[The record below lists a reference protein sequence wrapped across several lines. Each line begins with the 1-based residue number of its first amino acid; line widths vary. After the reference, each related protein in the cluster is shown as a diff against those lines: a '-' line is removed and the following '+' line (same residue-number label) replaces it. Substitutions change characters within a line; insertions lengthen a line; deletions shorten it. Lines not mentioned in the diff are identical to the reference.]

1 MTKHRSIARHA
12 FLLLIALSLSG
23 CLSDAIEIQDETAA
37 EEPLSNANA
46 GGVSLSITAPVSS
59 SEMGTSDDSV
69 NLSGIA
75 KSDLGIYRVSWSN
88 DHGDTGIA
96 SGTSSWKTGSIGLEL
111 GDNVITVTAENTAG
125 KTNSR
130 TIKVKRESRQKG
142 SVTLS
147 WSPPESRVDGSPLT
161 NLAGY
166 KIDYGLMSGVYD
178 YEIDVSNAGVMTYVV
193 ENLSPGEWFF
203 AVAAYDAEGLESD
216 PSNEVARTIN

>member
-23 CLSDAIEIQDETAA
+23 CLSDSNGFQDETGA
-37 EEPLSNANA
+37 EDPLSSA

-59 SEMGTSDDSV
+59 SEMGTSDD
-69 NLSGIA
+69 NIGLSGIA
-75 KSDLGIYRVSWSN
+75 KSDLGIYQVSWSN
-88 DHGDTGIA
+88 DHGDKGVA
-96 SGTSSWKTGSIGLEL
+96 SGTNSWKTGSIGLEL

-125 KTNSR
+125 NKSSR

-142 SVTLS
+142 SATLS
-147 WSPPESRVDGSPLT
+147 WSSPESRADGSPLT

-166 KIDYGLMSGVYD
+166 KIGYGLMSGVYD
-178 YEIDVSNAGVMTYVV
+178 YEIDVSNAGIMTYVV

-203 AVAAYDAEGLESD
+203 AVSAYDAEGLESD
-216 PSNEVARTIN
+216 LSNEATRTIN